1 MGILGFLLTSFIIWL
16 LFLLLK
22 AGWRIYRTYKNIN
35 NAFRQGPFGPQQ
47 QRQESQDESR
57 GSSGSSWF
65 TWGKR
70 QSSQKSKGS
79 KKIIPEDYGEYVD
92 FTESKSSEPTEVQ
105 RPEST
110 DRYKKESQIE
120 DAEWEEI
127 K

>member
-1 MGILGFLLTSFIIWL
+1 MGQAS
-16 LFLLLK
+16 
-22 AGWRIYRTYKNIN
+22 
-35 NAFRQGPFGPQQ
+35 
-47 QRQESQDESR
+47 E
-57 GSSGSSWF
+57 
-65 TWGKR
+65 
-70 QSSQKSKGS
+70 QS
-79 KKIIPEDYGEYVD
+79 KIERFEDYGEYVD